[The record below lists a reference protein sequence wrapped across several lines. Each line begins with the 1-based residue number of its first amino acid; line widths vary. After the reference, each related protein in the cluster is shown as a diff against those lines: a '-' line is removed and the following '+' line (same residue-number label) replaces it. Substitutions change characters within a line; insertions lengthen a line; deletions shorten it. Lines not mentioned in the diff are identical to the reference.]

1 MQPITK
7 KTIKL
12 LSRSGFVLIFLLM
25 AGSFAMAALSAA
37 GNIREQAWNEMFGLL
52 FLAVL
57 GIAVYYL
64 ALSLFGWM
72 MLKRRPNV
80 SPA

>member
-1 MQPITK
+1 MQLITN
-7 KTIKL
+7 KTIRL

-25 AGSFAMAALSAA
+25 VGSFAMAALSAA
-37 GNIREQAWNEMFGLL
+37 GNVKEQAWNEMFGLL

-72 MLKRRPNV
+72 MLKRKASV
-80 SPA
+80 SSV

>member
-1 MQPITK
+1 MQAITK
-7 KTIKL
+7 KTIRL

-25 AGSFAMAALSAA
+25 VASFAMAALSAA
-37 GNIREQAWNEMFGLL
+37 GNVREQAWNEMFGLL

-72 MLKRRPNV
+72 TLKRRP
-80 SPA
+80 SPSSA

>member
-1 MQPITK
+1 MQAITK
-7 KTIKL
+7 KTVKL
-12 LSRSGFVLIFLLM
+12 LSRSGFVLLFLLM
-25 AGSFAMAALSAA
+25 VASFAMAALSAA
-37 GNIREQAWNEMFGLL
+37 GNVREQAWNEMFGLL

-72 MLKRRPNV
+72 TLKGRPNV
-80 SPA
+80 SSA